1 MELFRALAVLAEPP
15 SKEAER
21 VAAAL
26 ELGPIPEA
34 TEYTELFVFQLYPYA
49 SVYLGAE
56 GMLGGEARDRIGGFW
71 RALSLKPPVEPDH
84 VALMLAFYAR
94 LCELAT
100 GESERVLDANW
111 ERARKAFLWEHLL
124 SWLPVYL
131 VKLDELAALKRN
143 DLAAPFYR
151 RWSEVLMKA
160 LLAEARATAWPAS
173 LPLHLR
179 AAPSLVDP
187 RRGEVG
193 EFMQSLLA
201 PVRSGMILTR
211 ADLSRAARR
220 LGLGMRLGERAFI
233 LRALFGQDASGML
246 EWLAEEASPWVERH
260 QAHASSLGEVARA
273 WEGQARSAVGLLLE
287 LKREA
292 GEIFAAASHSV

>member
-15 SKEAER
+15 GTEAVR
-21 VAAAL
+21 VAEAL
-26 ELGPIPEA
+26 ELGPPPTADEH
-34 TEYTELFVFQLYPYA
+34 TELFVFQLYPYA

-56 GMLGGEARDRIGGFW
+56 GMLGGEARDRIAGFW
-71 RALSLKPPVEPDH
+71 RALSPQPPPAEADH
-84 VALMLAFYAR
+84 LALMLAFYAR
-94 LCELAT
+94 LCELAKAE
-100 GESERVLDANW
+100 GERAQGADW

-131 VKLDELAALKRN
+131 IKLD
-143 DLAAPFYR
+143 DVAAPFYR
-151 RWSEVLMKA
+151 RWSELLMKA
-160 LLAEARATAWPAS
+160 LLAEAEATGRPAS

-179 AAPSLVDP
+179 AASALVDP

-220 LGLGMRLGERAFI
+220 LGLGLRLGERAFI
-233 LRALFGQDASGML
+233 LRSLFGQNASGML
-246 EWLAEEASPWVERH
+246 EWLAAEASLWARRH
-260 QAHASSLGEVARA
+260 QSSAVSLGRIALAWEAQARA
-273 WEGQARSAVGLLLE
+273 SARLLLE
-287 LKREA
+287 LNGEA
-292 GEIFAAASHSV
+292 KEIFPPTSSRES